1 MMKETFDISQKAV
14 IVPITIEADGL
25 IHRFFFI
32 VDTGSYETLI
42 CEKTI
47 RIIGYTPADSFEDVP
62 VHTVSG
68 SSTAYRYAIDNIT
81 ALGISRKGLKVISLQ
96 MPAGSGAH
104 GLLGLD
110 FFEEKDLYISFRK
123 GTIRVD

>member
-1 MMKETFDISQKAV
+1 MTKETFDIKQKAV
-14 IVPITIEADGL
+14 IVPVTIEADGL

-32 VDTGSYETLI
+32 VDTGSYETLL

-47 RIIGYTPADSFEDVP
+47 RMIGYTSVDSFEDIP

-68 SSTAYRYAIDNIT
+68 SATAYRYVIDNMT
-81 ALGISRKGLKVISLQ
+81 ALGVSKKGLKVISMQ
-96 MPAGSGAH
+96 MPSGSGAH

-110 FFEEKDLYISFRK
+110 FFEGKDLHISFRN